1 MRQASVTCISI
12 VQYDAIGHL
21 CADLWLDGVMLSLTA
36 ATWSMW
42 HASSADYL
50 LHALPAHMKG
60 GWEQPV
66 FLLLLQEATIFELPP
81 NLGMPGQLGTGEQV
95 QFPEAAYS
103 LGPGSQGDFDSCI
116 LRIGY
121 TSLTTPTSTIDL
133 NMKTGNRYGMLPQT
147 LFASP
152 VARLSVRIDV
162 ALHSRQP
169 CMCQVICFKLGLVR
183 DPI

>member
-1 MRQASVTCISI
+1 M
-12 VQYDAIGHL
+12 
-21 CADLWLDGVMLSLTA
+21 
-36 ATWSMW
+36 
-42 HASSADYL
+42 
-50 LHALPAHMKG
+50 
-60 GWEQPV
+60 
-66 FLLLLQEATIFELPP
+66 FLLSLQEATIFELPP

-147 LFASP
+147 LAF
-152 VARLSVRIDV
+152 
-162 ALHSRQP
+162 
-169 CMCQVICFKLGLVR
+169 ICFSCSKAFCTH
-183 DPI
+183 